1 MENDIIDNNNEENL
15 KDKESS
21 DSSDDITKNLNSIEN
36 EEKRQIADLEKNILE
51 LKDSYLRSQAE
62 IQNIQKRTTE
72 EIKRARDFAIAS
84 FVKDVVVIKDYLE
97 MALLDKSNNYDTL
110 KMGVDLTLK
119 QLIQIFDKQMI
130 KEINPEVNSKLD
142 PNLHQAVESI
152 EKEGFLPNTI
162 ISVKQKGYRLLDRV
176 LRPAMVIVAK

>member
-1 MENDIIDNNNEENL
+1 MENDTLKNNEENSQNNDNL
-15 KDKESS
+15 DSIKESAE
-21 DSSDDITKNLNSIEN
+21 NLSSIEN
-36 EEKRQIADLEKNILE
+36 EEKKQITDLEKNISE

-84 FVKDVVVIKDYLE
+84 FVRDIIVIKDYLE
-97 MALLDKSNNYDTL
+97 MALLDASSNYDTL

-119 QLIQIFDKQMI
+119 QLIQIFDRQMI

-142 PNLHQAVESI
+142 PNLHQAVESV
-152 EKEGFLPNTI
+152 EQEGFLPNTI
-162 ISVKQKGYRLLDRV
+162 ISVKQKGYRLLDRI

>member
-1 MENDIIDNNNEENL
+1 MENDTVDNNEENL
-15 KDKESS
+15 QNSNNS
-21 DSSDDITKNLNSIEN
+21 DSSEEITKDLNSIEN
-36 EEKRQIADLEKNILE
+36 EEEKQIANLEKNISE
-51 LKDSYLRSQAE
+51 LKESYLRSQAE
-62 IQNIQKRTTE
+62 IQNIQKRTNE
-72 EIKRARDFAIAS
+72 EIKRARDFAISGFA
-84 FVKDVVVIKDYLE
+84 KDIVVIKDYLE
-97 MALLDKSNNYDTL
+97 MALVDNSNSYDTL

-119 QLIQIFDKQMI
+119 QLIQILDRQMI

-162 ISVKQKGYRLLDRV
+162 IGVKQKGYRLLDRI